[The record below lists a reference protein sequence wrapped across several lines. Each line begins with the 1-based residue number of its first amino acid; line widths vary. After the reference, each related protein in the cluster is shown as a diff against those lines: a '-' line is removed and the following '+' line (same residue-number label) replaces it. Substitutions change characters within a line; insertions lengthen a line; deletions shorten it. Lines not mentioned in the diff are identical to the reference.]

1 MPKRPGQHQLEDI
14 SRSKLTLLFPREWV
28 LRDKDKDYGID
39 VEVEVF
45 DSEGYSTGLMFFVQ
59 LKATESENMAN
70 IRDLD
75 FSIDRLDY
83 YETLDL
89 PVLICRYSNSEDLF
103 YTRWSSEIDTFNCKK
118 GAKTV
123 RLKFSEND
131 ILNTENQDN
140 LLAHVTKL
148 RSIRRNLIRFPVS
161 VFLQSPKKYISSM
174 PRVLFLAKVKAEL
187 SEFSEFITISNNVGD
202 AYIVADL
209 TDEKLG
215 MDFSKLVN
223 LTINQKDEVD
233 SSRFEEIAKNILFGL
248 GVCLGRLN
256 LDNLAVKIFLLK
268 EVKARVIEKQKL
280 IINLIPSLV
289 KTDHMS
295 EVVELLLEASDQR
308 KDNLVEAILQ
318 MTILSHSAIGK
329 KKDGNNAY
337 KTVLEHCLNKYTAL
351 GSDDQIGIA
360 HYNLA
365 NSLASNNLKKEA
377 LHHYAQARKHNPIY
391 GEQFYFYKEVAS
403 ILFDFGKFR
412 FASYFY
418 TRAINLTN
426 GPLAEE
432 IKPLLADALMYSGE
446 YSKAIELF
454 KNYFS
459 NSARPEP
466 EWVLKCTCLEGIVE
480 NLDIRNQN
488 RKPKSAR
495 DLTASAIDDEKVL
508 DQAIRLDCLCGF
520 AWFNLGILHSGN
532 GRYESATFC
541 FSMCAL
547 VQNHDVEAWVNATL
561 CCFNKEVPIFFL
573 PLVYQVAHLH
583 NGEDYISEL
592 YQQVEA
598 QLSGEALR
606 NMHNAL
612 EALQKEIDDQER
624 ATQRTLRSPNEN
636 ALLRDFL
643 ASIDEGRS

>member
-1 MPKRPGQHQLEDI
+1 MPKRPGQHQLEDT

-45 DSEGYSTGLMFFVQ
+45 DLEGYSTGLMFFVQ
-59 LKATESENMAN
+59 LKATESDNMAT
-70 IRDLD
+70 IRNLD

-89 PVLICRYSNSEDLF
+89 PVLICRYSYSEDLF
-103 YTRWSSEIDTFNCKK
+103 YAKWSSEIDTFNCKK

-123 RLKFSEND
+123 RLKFNEND
-131 ILNTENQDN
+131 VLKTENQDN

-148 RSIRRNLIRFPVS
+148 RSIRRNLVRFPVS
-161 VFLQSPKKYISSM
+161 VFLQSRKTYLRSI
-174 PRVLFLAKVKAEL
+174 PRALFLTKVKAEL
-187 SEFSEFITISNNVGD
+187 SKFSEYITIINNVDD

-209 TDEKLG
+209 TDEKLE

-248 GVCLGRLN
+248 GVCLGRIN
-256 LDNLAVKIFLLK
+256 LDNLAMKIFLLN

-280 IINLIPSLV
+280 IINLIPSLI

-295 EVVELLLEASDQR
+295 EVVDLLLKASDQR

-318 MTILSHSAIGK
+318 LTILSHPAMSK
-329 KKDGNNAY
+329 NKDASNAY

-365 NSLASNNLKKEA
+365 NSLANNNLKKEA

-391 GEQFYFYKEVAS
+391 SERFYFYKEVAS
-403 ILFDFGKFR
+403 ILFNVGKFR
-412 FASYFY
+412 FASNFY
-418 TRAINLTN
+418 NRAIGLTN
-426 GPLAEE
+426 GRLAEE
-432 IKPLLADALMYSGE
+432 IEPLLADALMYSGE
-446 YSKAIELF
+446 YSKALELF
-454 KNYFS
+454 KKYFS
-459 NSARPEP
+459 NSNRAEP
-466 EWVLKCTCLEGIVE
+466 EWILKYTCLEAIVE
-480 NLDIRNQN
+480 NLDILNQT
-488 RKPKSAR
+488 RKPKSAW
-495 DLTASAIDDEKVL
+495 DLAASAIDDEKVL
-508 DQAIRLDCLCGF
+508 GQAVRLDCLCGF
-520 AWFNLGILHSGN
+520 AWFNLGILHSGS
-532 GRYESATFC
+532 GRYESAAFC

-547 VQNHDVEAWVNATL
+547 VQNRDIEAWVNATL
-561 CCFNKEVPIFFL
+561 CCFNKEVPIFL
-573 PLVYQVAHLH
+573 LSLVYQVAHLY
-583 NGEDYISEL
+583 NGENYISEL

-598 QLSGEALR
+598 QLSGEALS
-606 NMHNAL
+606 NMHNLL
-612 EALQKEIDDQER
+612 EALQKEIDEQEI
-624 ATQRTLRSPNEN
+624 ATQIIPRSPNEN

-643 ASIDEGRS
+643 ASIE

>member
-45 DSEGYSTGLMFFVQ
+45 NSAGFSTGLMFFVQ

-89 PVLICRYSNSEDLF
+89 PVLICRYSHAEDLF
-103 YTRWSSEIDTFNCKK
+103 YAKWSSEIDTFNSKK

-123 RLKFSEND
+123 RLKFNDND
-131 ILNTENQDN
+131 ILNTESQDT

-148 RSIRRNLIRFPVS
+148 RSIRRNLIGFPVS
-161 VFLQSPKKYISSM
+161 VYLQSPGKYISSM
-174 PRVLFLAKVKAEL
+174 PRVLFLAKVKAAL
-187 SEFSEFITISNNVGD
+187 SEFSEYISISSNIDD
-202 AYIVADL
+202 AYIVANIN
-209 TDEKLG
+209 DEELE
-215 MDFSKLVN
+215 MNFSKLVN
-223 LTINQKDEVD
+223 LTICQKDEVY
-233 SSRFEEIAKNILFGL
+233 SLRFEGIAKKILFGL
-248 GVCLGRLN
+248 AVCLGRIN
-256 LDNLAVKIFLLK
+256 LDNLAVKIFVLK
-268 EVKARVIEKQKL
+268 EIKSLVIEKQKL

-289 KTDHMS
+289 KTDHMK
-295 EVVELLLEASDQR
+295 EVVELLLEASDQG
-308 KDNLVEAILQ
+308 KDNLVEVILQ

-365 NSLASNNLKKEA
+365 NSLANNNLKKEA

-403 ILFDFGKFR
+403 VLFNVGKFR

-418 TRAINLTN
+418 SRAIDLTN

-432 IKPLLADALMYSGE
+432 IEPLLADALMYSGE
-446 YSKAIELF
+446 YSKAIEQF

-480 NLDIRNQN
+480 NLDIRIQN
-488 RKPKSAR
+488 RMPKSAW

-508 DQAIRLDCLCGF
+508 NQAIRLDCLCGF
-520 AWFNLGILHSGN
+520 AWFNLGIIHSGN

-547 VQNHDVEAWVNATL
+547 VQNRDVEAWVNATL
-561 CCFNKEVPIFFL
+561 CCFNKEVPMFFL
-573 PLVYQVAHLH
+573 PLVYQVAHLY
-583 NGEDYISEL
+583 NGENYISEL
-592 YQQVEA
+592 YQQVETKI
-598 QLSGEALR
+598 SGEALGH
-606 NMHNAL
+606 MHNAL
-612 EALQKEIDDQER
+612 EALQKEIDAQER
-624 ATQRTLRSPNEN
+624 TIQITLRSPNKN

-643 ASIDEGRS
+643 ASIDD